1 MIMRISDGE
10 LKKLLLG
17 VGQVK
22 EAAFNDA
29 IRDAKDEPLQAVVLR
44 KKLIGEKELTKLYA
58 ASISVPYIELSEVKI
73 PREILMKIPERI
85 SRKYQAVLFGT
96 EEEHY
101 QLAMADPEDFQAA
114 DFITKQVGGRIKLY
128 MSTPADVLA
137 AIDQYKGNISTEI
150 TQAIKDSSA
159 DAAVEEKVNA
169 KDLAEDAP
177 IAKTVNVILE
187 YAVKSRASD
196 IHLEPREN
204 IVQVRYRIDG
214 VLRETMTLPKPILAA
229 VVSRIKILSNL
240 KIDEHRVPQDGRFK
254 FSIGAKQVALRVS
267 TLPIMD
273 GEKVVMRILDE
284 STRALTLEELGFE
297 GHALETIGRNLHK
310 PHGMTLVTGPTGSGK
325 STTLYSVLS
334 MMNTAGVNIST
345 VEDPVEYRVTGVNQT
360 QVNPKAG
367 MTFASG
373 LRALLRQDPNIIM
386 VGEVRDGETA
396 DLAVQAALTGH
407 VVLST
412 LHTNNAATTL
422 PRLLDMGIEPFLI
435 ASTVNTVIGQ
445 RLVRRLCPVCR
456 QSYVPEGN
464 ELTNIKR
471 DFQLDI
477 ALKHFNSLKDGGAS
491 TAPEPALAATPAA
504 AAPAPAPIAQ
514 EAPKHAMVETSDRKK
529 GRVIEPTHDIET
541 TKSILDKIAADPN
554 ILNRSVDDAKKA
566 NLPPVPAPEAAA
578 ALPGAP
584 APAPAPVPAE
594 PAPDPAHLR
603 PGQFILYK
611 PGPGCEAC
619 GGVGYQGRMGIY
631 EVLEVSEPIQKMI
644 VGHAT
649 ADDIQLQAV
658 RGGMLTMQQDG
669 FVKVLMGRTTIEEIL
684 RVTRE

>member
-1 MIMRISDGE
+1 MHISDGE
-10 LKKLLLG
+10 LKKIL
-17 VGQVK
+17 VDSGQVK
-22 EAAFNDA
+22 ESALNEAMP
-29 IRDAKDEPLQAVVLR
+29 KDGSTEPLQSIVLK
-44 KKLIGEKELTKLYA
+44 KKLISEKDLTKLYA
-58 ASISVPYIELSEVKI
+58 KSIEVPFAELVDIKI
-73 PREILMKIPERI
+73 PREVLLKIPERI
-85 SRKYQAVLFGT
+85 ARKYQAVLFGT
-96 EEEHY
+96 EEDHY

-114 DFITKQVGGRIKLY
+114 DFITKQVGGKLKVY
-128 MSTPADVLA
+128 VATAGDILA

-150 TQAIKDSSA
+150 TKAIKDSSA
-159 DAAVEEKVNA
+159 DAAEEEKISA

-196 IHLEPREN
+196 IHIEPREN

-254 FSIGAKQVALRVS
+254 FSIGTKQVALRVS

-284 STRALTLEELGFE
+284 SARALTLEELGFE
-297 GHALETIGRNLHK
+297 GRALETIGRNLHK

-334 MMNTAGVNIST
+334 MLNTAGVNIST
-345 VEDPVEYRVTGVNQT
+345 VEDPVEYRVQGVNQT

-386 VGEVRDGETA
+386 VGEIRDGETA

-456 QSYVPEGN
+456 TAFVPEGT

-477 ALKHFNSLKDGGAS
+477 ALKHFNAMRGSVAEEAV
-491 TAPEPALAATPAA
+491 AP
-504 AAPAPAPIAQ
+504 AAPAAPPPVTQI
-514 EAPKHAMVETSDRKK
+514 APKPTAVEPTEHKK
-529 GRVIEPTHDIET
+529 GRIIQPEHDLET

-554 ILNRSVDDAKKA
+554 IINRSAEDARKA
-566 NLPPVPAPEAAA
+566 GQVPVPDPVALAAA
-578 ALPGAP
+578 AASATTTTPP
-584 APAPAPVPAE
+584 PPPST
-594 PAPDPAHLR
+594 PAPDPGKLKS
-603 PGQFILYK
+603 GQFILYK
-611 PGPGCEAC
+611 AGPGCEAC
-619 GGVGYQGRMGIY
+619 GGAGYQGRMGIY
-631 EVLEVSEPIQKMI
+631 EVLEVTEMVQKMI

-649 ADDIQLQAV
+649 ADDIQMQAI
-658 RGGMLTMQQDG
+658 RDGMLTMQQDG
-669 FVKVLMGRTTIEEIL
+669 FVKALMGKTTIEEIL

>member
-1 MIMRISDGE
+1 MRIADPE
-10 LKKLLLG
+10 LKQLL
-17 VGQVK
+17 VK
-22 EAAFNDA
+22 SGLVKAEALEELMPKEGDSETLLSN
-29 IRDAKDEPLQAVVLR
+29 VLK
-44 KKLIGEKELTKLYA
+44 KKLVSEKDLAKLYA
-58 ASISVPYIELSEVKI
+58 KSLEMPFVELGDAKI
-73 PREILMKIPERI
+73 PREILLKIPERI
-85 SRKYQAVLFGT
+85 ARKYQVVLFGID
-96 EEEHY
+96 EDQL
-101 QLAMADPEDFQAA
+101 QLAMADPEDFQAI
-114 DFITKQVGGRIKLY
+114 DFITKQVGGKLKTY
-128 MSTPADVLA
+128 IATGADILGA
-137 AIDQYKGNISTEI
+137 LDQYKGSISSEI

-159 DAAVEEKVNA
+159 DAATEEKVSA

-196 IHLEPREN
+196 IHIEPRET

-229 VVSRIKILSNL
+229 VVSRIKILANL

-254 FSIGAKQVALRVS
+254 FAIGQTQVALRVS

-284 STRALTLEELGFE
+284 SARALTLEELGFN
-297 GHALETIGRNLHK
+297 GHALETIVRNLHK

-334 MMNTAGVNIST
+334 MLNTSGVNIST
-345 VEDPVEYRVTGVNQT
+345 IEDPVEYRVGGVNQT

-386 VGEVRDGETA
+386 VGEIRDGETA

-445 RLVRRLCPVCR
+445 RLVRRLCQSCR
-456 QSYVPEGN
+456 LPYVPVGV

-471 DFQLDI
+471 DFQLDA
-477 ALKHFNSLKDGGAS
+477 ALKRFDQIKG
-491 TAPEPALAATPAA
+491 TPETTLPSATPTADEVK
-504 AAPAPAPIAQ
+504 PKVE
-514 EAPKHAMVETSDRKK
+514 EAIVPTEHKK
-529 GRVIEPTHDIET
+529 GRVISPEHEIIEGS
-541 TKSILDKIAADPN
+541 KSILDKIAADPN
-554 ILNRSVDDAKKA
+554 ILNRSAEEA
-566 NLPPVPAPEAAA
+566 NKPKTIAQN
-578 ALPGAP
+578 AP
-584 APAPAPVPAE
+584 APKDAKTQGSE
-594 PAPDPAHLR
+594 PAPDPKDLKS
-603 PGQFILYK
+603 GQFILYK
-611 PGPGCEAC
+611 QGPGCEAC
-619 GGVGYQGRMGIY
+619 GGAGFQGRMGIY
-631 EVLEVSEPIQKMI
+631 EVLEIDATLSKLIVARATSE
-644 VGHAT
+644 
-649 ADDIQLQAV
+649 DIQIAAI
-658 RGGMLTMQQDG
+658 RSGMLTMQQDG
-669 FVKVLMGRTTIEEIL
+669 FVKALLGKTTIEEIM